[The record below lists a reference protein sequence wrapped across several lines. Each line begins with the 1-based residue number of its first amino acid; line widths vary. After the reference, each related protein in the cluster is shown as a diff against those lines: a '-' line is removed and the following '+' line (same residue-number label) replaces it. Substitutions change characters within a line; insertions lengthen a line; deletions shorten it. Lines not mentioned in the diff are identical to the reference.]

1 MKLVTFFLRN
11 IQPYLDPVEFRSRN
25 RLNTSSFPLDS
36 SVTHGR
42 KGIIKIR
49 ARLPVLPLGLFL
61 QTDPEVLGILFH
73 PTEIYIYIYK
83 PRYFH
88 LTCLLFR
95 LILYSSLFTML
106 ANPCD
111 ALRKSRA
118 SEKSRQ
124 RQIWHLNV
132 DIHKGR

>member
-73 PTEIYIYIYK
+73 PTEIYIYIK
-83 PRYFH
+83 TSLLSFNV
-88 LTCLLFR
+88 LTFSPYPLLKSF
-95 LILYSSLFTML
+95 YNASKSL
-106 ANPCD
+106 
-111 ALRKSRA
+111 
-118 SEKSRQ
+118 
-124 RQIWHLNV
+124 
-132 DIHKGR
+132 